1 MPTLKVNGAELFY
14 DDRGSGPE
22 TVVFAHGLLFD
33 GRMFDAQVAAL
44 ADRFRCL
51 RFDFRGQGRSA
62 VTPDGY
68 DMDTLAEDAA
78 ALIEA
83 LGAAPCHFVGLS
95 MGGFV
100 GLRLASRRPELLRSL
115 AVLDSSA
122 DPEPA
127 ENLPR
132 YRLLNTIARWLG
144 LRVVAGRVMPI
155 VFGRSFLRDPERREV
170 RELWRQRIVSRDRR
184 GITRAV
190 RGVIYRRGVQDEL
203 PGIRVPT
210 LILVGEE
217 DLATPRERS
226 EWMRAAIPG
235 AELVVVPRAGHS
247 APIEN
252 PEAVTA
258 ALAEL
263 LARHPVRP

>member
-155 VFGRSFLRDPERREV
+155 VFGRSFLRDPARREV
-170 RELWRQRIVSRDRR
+170 RELWRERIVSRDRR

>member
-1 MPTLKVNGAELFY
+1 MPTLQVNGAELFY
-14 DDRGSGPE
+14 DERGSGPE

-44 ADRFRCL
+44 SGRFRCL
-51 RFDFRGQGRSA
+51 TFDFRGQGRSA

-127 ENLPR
+127 DNLPR

-155 VFGRSFLRDPERREV
+155 VFGRSFLRDPGRREV

-190 RGVIYRRGVQDEL
+190 RGVIYRDGVRDEL

-226 EWMRAAIPG
+226 ERMRVAIPG

-247 APIEN
+247 SPIEN
-252 PEAVTA
+252 PEAVSA
-258 ALAEL
+258 ALEEL
-263 LARHPVRP
+263 LARASVRP

>member
-1 MPTLKVNGAELFY
+1 MPSLQVNGAELFY
-14 DDRGSGPE
+14 DERGSGSE

-44 ADRFRCL
+44 SGRFRCL
-51 RFDFRGQGRSA
+51 TFDFRGQGRSA

-115 AVLDSSA
+115 ALVDSSA

-155 VFGRSFLRDPERREV
+155 VFGRSFLRDPARREV

-184 GITRAV
+184 GVTRAV
-190 RGVIYRRGVQDEL
+190 RGVIYRDGVQDEL

-226 EWMRAAIPG
+226 ERMRAAILG

-258 ALAEL
+258 ALGEF
-263 LARHPVRP
+263 LARQSVRP

>member
-1 MPTLKVNGAELFY
+1 MATLQVNGAELFY
-14 DDRGSGPE
+14 DERGSGSE

-44 ADRFRCL
+44 AGRFRCL
-51 RFDFRGQGRSA
+51 TFDFRGQGRSA

-78 ALIEA
+78 ALIAA

-115 AVLDSSA
+115 ALVDSSA

-155 VFGRSFLRDPERREV
+155 VFGRSFLRDPARREV

-190 RGVIYRRGVQDEL
+190 PGVIYRDGVQDEL

-217 DLATPRERS
+217 DVATPRERS
-226 EWMRAAIPG
+226 ERMRAAIPG

-263 LARHPVRP
+263 LARRPVRP

>member
-1 MPTLKVNGAELFY
+1 MATLQVNGAELFY
-14 DDRGSGPE
+14 DERGSGSE

-44 ADRFRCL
+44 AGRFRCL
-51 RFDFRGQGRSA
+51 TFDFRGQGRSA

-78 ALIEA
+78 ALIAA

-155 VFGRSFLRDPERREV
+155 VFGRSFLRDPARREV